1 MTWPTR
7 REVKELSMRAVRMTL
22 DEGKLYGFSTT
33 PEQQVEKALV
43 DNFDFLYYLVW
54 FAKMDEREECAKVAD
69 AHERERCEA
78 WNKVLT
84 IGGEVPSASLSA
96 VAAAIRARGNT

>member
-7 REVKELSMRAVRMTL
+7 REVKDLAMRAVRMTL

-54 FAKMDEREECAKVAD
+54 FAKMDEREACAKVCEDDFGNGALNLAD
-69 AHERERCEA
+69 
-78 WNKVLT
+78 
-84 IGGEVPSASLSA
+84 
-96 VAAAIRARGNT
+96 AIRARGQA

>member
-54 FAKMDEREECAKVAD
+54 FAKMDEREACAKVCAD
-69 AHERERCEA
+69 MYLEGDMDTG
-78 WNKVLT
+78 L
-84 IGGEVPSASLSA
+84 
-96 VAAAIRARGNT
+96 AAKAIRARGQA